1 MDQVII
7 GKVNRNSVIISL
19 KDHGKRNF
27 PFFKG
32 CGGLNLRMCKFY
44 NSPKKCTR
52 TNQVEHAQIWL
63 STFLA

>member
-44 NSPKKCTR
+44 NMSREAYSYKP
-52 TNQVEHAQIWL
+52 
-63 STFLA
+63 S